1 MRSGA
6 PAHEAAA
13 DLQIARTVLFL
24 SGFAGLGYEMLWTR
38 MLSTVLGHEISAVL
52 AVVAAFFCGCALGS
66 WALDGPVRRSP
77 DPVRWYA
84 WIEVVI
90 GSWSLALS
98 ALLPLVVATAAGVI
112 GAEPGALRQWA
123 ASFGISFL
131 ALAPATI
138 AMGATLPAIERIVT
152 GRNAVGT
159 LYAANTLGAVAGLM
173 ATTYALIPALG
184 LAATSWVL
192 AAANLVCAGAALALL
207 RGRARTTAA
216 PAASRPDPAALSSL
230 RLGATAFLAGL
241 LGIGFEVLVTR
252 VLGQVLENTVYS
264 FSSVLGVFLVGT
276 ALGAAL
282 AGRLTRGQTAA
293 AAVRRLLVATSA
305 ACLLGVAILPS
316 ADGIYRRVQAA
327 AGGGQAAAIGAE
339 IVVATLVLL
348 LPTMAMGATFSVL
361 AQRAVQGGLGL
372 GRLLAANT
380 LGASL
385 APALFGVALLPA
397 VGSRTA
403 LLLTSAGYLTLVPEW
418 RGRAW
423 RGALAPAA
431 LAVLVLAGPGTGR
444 MVTLEP
450 GDRLLDH
457 REGVMATVSVVED
470 ARGERHL
477 KVNDRFQMG
486 GTTSFYSDVREAEIP
501 LLLHSD
507 PRRALFLGLGAG
519 VTFAAAAQHPEL
531 EAVGVELLPEVVGV
545 LPRFEKVTGDLSRAR
560 NLRIVV
566 ADARRFV
573 LATPETFDVVV
584 GDLFHPSRDGAG
596 ALYTVEHFE
605 AVRRRLRPG
614 GLYCQWLPLYQL
626 DLDVLRT
633 ITRSFRQVFPEGRL
647 HLAHYS
653 LDAPI
658 VGLIGFEGAAPGYA
672 ADWLERRAV
681 PAALGAR
688 LESIR
693 LASTWDLLGTAL
705 AGPPDLAAF
714 AGSGPLNTDD
724 RPVVT
729 YTAPRFAY
737 GSREPA
743 ADCLVALIDAF
754 GASGAAVIAAADRGR
769 LGAYIDAR
777 NGFVRAGR
785 GIAPTADVHALVRAA
800 REPLLAAVRTSADF
814 SAAYN
819 PLLAMAG
826 RLHDSDP
833 EGARV
838 LLQELDAAQPGRRE
852 ARDLLAQFAPRG
864 PTAVQERPRS
874 P

>member
-6 PAHEAAA
+6 PARGAAA
-13 DLQIARTVLFL
+13 DLRIARAVLFF

-38 MLSTVLGHEISAVL
+38 MLSTALGHEISAVL

-66 WALDGPVRRSP
+66 WALDGPVRRSL

-90 GSWSLALS
+90 GVWSVALS

-184 LAATSWVL
+184 QTATSWVL

-207 RGRARTTAA
+207 RGRSRTTAA

-230 RLGATAFLAGL
+230 RLGTTAFLAGL

-264 FSSVLGVFLVGT
+264 FSSVLAVFLVGT

-282 AGRLTRGQTAA
+282 AGRLTRGQAAA

-316 ADGIYRRVQAA
+316 AGGVYRRVQAA

-361 AQRAVQGGLGL
+361 AQRAVHGGLGL

-397 VGSRTA
+397 FGSRTA

-431 LAVLVLAGPGTGR
+431 LAVLVLAGPGTGH

-457 REGVMATVSVVED
+457 REGVMASVSVVED

-545 LPRFEKVTGDLSRAR
+545 LPRFEKVTGDLARAP

-566 ADARRFV
+566 ADARRYV
-573 LATPETFDVVV
+573 LATPERFDVVV

-614 GLYCQWLPLYQL
+614 GLFCQWLPLYQL
-626 DLDVLRT
+626 DLEVLRT
-633 ITRSFRQVFPEGRL
+633 IVRSFRQVFPEARL

-653 LDAPI
+653 LEAPI
-658 VGLIGFEGAAPGYA
+658 VGLIGFEGDAPAYS
-672 ADWLERRAV
+672 ADWLESRAQS
-681 PAALGAR
+681 AR
-688 LESIR
+688 WRAQLDAVR
-693 LASTWDLLGTAL
+693 LGT
-705 AGPPDLAAF
+705 
-714 AGSGPLNTDD
+714 
-724 RPVVT
+724 
-729 YTAPRFAY
+729 
-737 GSREPA
+737 
-743 ADCLVALIDAF
+743 
-754 GASGAAVIAAADRGR
+754 
-769 LGAYIDAR
+769 
-777 NGFVRAGR
+777 
-785 GIAPTADVHALVRAA
+785 
-800 REPLLAAVRTSADF
+800 
-814 SAAYN
+814 
-819 PLLAMAG
+819 
-826 RLHDSDP
+826 
-833 EGARV
+833 
-838 LLQELDAAQPGRRE
+838 
-852 ARDLLAQFAPRG
+852 
-864 PTAVQERPRS
+864 
-874 P
+874 